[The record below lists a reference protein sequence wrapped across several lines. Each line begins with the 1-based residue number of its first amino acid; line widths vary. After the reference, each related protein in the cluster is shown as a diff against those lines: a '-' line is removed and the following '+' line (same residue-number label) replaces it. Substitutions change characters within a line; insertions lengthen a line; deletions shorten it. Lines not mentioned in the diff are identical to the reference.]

1 MAVPE
6 QAPGPAGGAPTSIA
20 PTSEQAATEKGN
32 RHSQGRGMDFDLN
45 CTPAEEEDILQDDMN
60 MEEEEGIDPGQ
71 DAVGELQYSCH
82 EQSIVHLYPYN
93 GVASQC

>member
-1 MAVPE
+1 
-6 QAPGPAGGAPTSIA
+6 
-20 PTSEQAATEKGN
+20 
-32 RHSQGRGMDFDLN
+32 MDFDLN

-71 DAVGELQYSCH
+71 DAVHELQYSCH

-93 GVASQC
+93 GVASKC